1 MTMKPEPIARAI
13 GFSRIFGL
21 SDAVALGLSIA
32 LGLGLTALSP
42 FIWQLAGED
51 TPLVYALATIL
62 FIPLILSYSERAQEA
77 PGSASCYQLARLG
90 GRAWYV
96 FIVGWLVLAGHIAV
110 AGLLAESVALRVMGI
125 LKQLFNSKPDELWVL
140 MVIIALA
147 GLNELF
153 TVGRRSTIRNRLVWL
168 CLLTLFCIVGWAL
181 FQHVPEKA
189 ELPKGVPLPN
199 WLSNIA
205 MVAGSLWAMEVI
217 TGARQQLR
225 DPARTMPLAILIVLV
240 MMSLVGVI
248 VTLLTIRFPDLAM
261 QNILKDLSWSDSRF
275 VLAGILIGIVL
286 CWIGLSRIL
295 ASGTRLVGAMLNDGF
310 FPRFSDARKRKTTT
324 IVTLLLVFS
333 SVLTLTVSG
342 VPRLAMANV
351 AAITYLWSFLL
362 VMTPYIRRSRAPTL
376 TDCGLKLPLHPFV
389 PVLGCVIA
397 LYLSVLLTLPVLLG
411 AAAWVLLGLIYYRLY
426 GFRGNVVAQ
435 RKMAVI
441 GDREALPKKG
451 LFRVLV
457 AVKPDQSVSS
467 LIRVSAAVAHA
478 NGGELL
484 VLHSQPSDKLLSPPA
499 ARKTAENAWRRLHE
513 VISSIESPSV
523 PIRPLIRIA
532 PDPAIAILETAREY
546 KVDFILLGAP
556 SAADDSESDEK
567 AVVAQVFHRTARP
580 VAVVNGAVDQ
590 PPRRI
595 LVAAAAASNLNIG
608 LRFGRAI
615 GADQAVTITLL
626 SDKPAVDDAEKSDDP
641 LVTIERKAF
650 EGGDLKRTINR
661 QAADHDVLIIGAEV
675 DPATNQAV
683 LDGIPLELA
692 KGRKQ
697 QPTVIV
703 KATQPIRTRWLSHLV
718 RIMADILPTLPLS
731 ERSEVFA
738 AMSRGARANIDYY
751 MLILLSSAIAT
762 LGLILNSGAVIIGA
776 MLVAP
781 LMNPILAIGNGLV
794 LGNFLLMRRGLKA
807 VLNGICIVI
816 AVAAAFVIFL
826 PVQEP
831 GSEILARTEPNV
843 FDLLVALAAGAAAA
857 YGVSRKSVAAAL
869 PGVAIAVALV
879 PPLCVVGYGF
889 GTARF
894 LVAGGA
900 LLLFATNFAA
910 IIMAG
915 AAVFYFLGFRPS
927 KTTRGAIT
935 RKALALAIAG
945 LVVLTIPLGFATR
958 STMGKR
964 RLDALVTAWFE
975 QSSAL
980 HDARLRDITIVH
992 RGDEYSIHLTIHALA
1007 KPAILRQM
1015 TRKLKAHLEQ
1025 ETGSAVTIDVTAVRA
1040 FEFIE
1045 SD

>member
-1 MTMKPEPIARAI
+1 LSSSLPGRGWVP
-13 GFSRIFGL
+13 FGEQGRVI
-21 SDAVALGLSIA
+21 S
-32 LGLGLTALSP
+32 
-42 FIWQLAGED
+42 
-51 TPLVYALATIL
+51 
-62 FIPLILSYSERAQEA
+62 SERQ
-77 PGSASCYQLARLG
+77 R
-90 GRAWYV
+90 RAWYV

-125 LKQLFNSKPDELWVL
+125 LKQLFNSQPHELWVL
-140 MVIIALA
+140 MGIIAVA
-147 GLNELF
+147 SLNELF
-153 TVGRRSTIRNRLVWL
+153 TVGRRSTIRNRVIWL
-168 CLLTLFCIVGWAL
+168 CLFIFFCIVVWAL
-181 FQHVPEKA
+181 FDHVPEKA
-189 ELPKGVPLPN
+189 ELPKGLPLTN
-199 WLSNIA
+199 WLSTVA
-205 MVAGSLWAMEVI
+205 TLAGSLWAMEVI

-225 DPARTMPLAILIVLV
+225 DPDRTMPLALLIVLV
-240 MMSLVGVI
+240 VVSLVGVI
-248 VTLLTIRFPDLAM
+248 GALLTIRFPDLAM
-261 QNILKDLSWSDSRF
+261 RYILKDISWGDSRF
-275 VLAGILIGIVL
+275 VLAGILIGIIL

-310 FPRFSDARKRKTTT
+310 FPRLSAAPKRKTTT
-324 IVTLLLVFS
+324 IVTLLIVFA
-333 SVLTLTVSG
+333 SVLILTVSG
-342 VPRLAMANV
+342 VSRSAMANV
-351 AAITYLWSFLL
+351 AAITFLWSFVL
-362 VMTPYIRRSRAPTL
+362 VIAPYIRRSPSAAL
-376 TDCGLKLPLHPFV
+376 TGRGLKLPLHPFV
-389 PVLGCVIA
+389 PILACVIA
-397 LYLSVLLTLPVLLG
+397 LYLSALLTLPVLLG
-411 AAAWVLLGLIYYRLY
+411 AAAWVLLGVLYYRLY

-435 RKMAVI
+435 RKIAVV
-441 GDREALPKKG
+441 GDREALPMKG

-457 AVKPDQSVSS
+457 AVKPNRSVSS
-467 LIRVSAAVAHA
+467 LIRVGAAVAHA

-484 VLHSQPSDKLLSPPA
+484 VLHSQPSDKLLSPLA
-499 ARKTAENAWRRLHE
+499 ARKAAENAWKKLNE
-513 VISSIESPSV
+513 AVSSIESLSV

-556 SAADDSESDEK
+556 SAADDSEDDQK

-580 VAVVNGAVDQ
+580 VAIVNGAVDR

-595 LVAAAAASNLNIG
+595 LVAAPAASNLNIG

-615 GADQAVTITLL
+615 GADRAVTITLL
-626 SDKPAVDDAEKSDDP
+626 SDKPVVDDVEKSDDP
-641 LVTIERKAF
+641 HVTIERKPF
-650 EGGDLKRTINR
+650 EGGNLKRTIDR
-661 QAADHDVLIIGAEV
+661 QTADYDLLIIGAEV

-683 LDGIPLELA
+683 LDGIALELA

-731 ERSEVFA
+731 ERSDVFA
-738 AMSRGARANIDYY
+738 AMNRGARANIDYY

-807 VLNGICIVI
+807 VLNGVCIVI

-826 PVQEP
+826 PVHEP

-927 KTTRGAIT
+927 KAVRGAIT
-935 RKALALAIAG
+935 KKALILAIVG
-945 LVVLTIPLGFATR
+945 LVALTIPLGFATR
-958 STMGKR
+958 STVGKR
-964 RLDALVTAWFE
+964 RLDSLVTKWFE
-975 QSSAL
+975 QSSAM
-980 HDARLRDITIVH
+980 HDARLRDIAIAY
-992 RGDEYSIHLTIHALA
+992 RGDEYTIHLTIHALA
-1007 KPAILRQM
+1007 QPAVLRQM
-1015 TRKLKAHLEQ
+1015 TKKLKAHLEQ
-1025 ETGSAVTIDVTAVRA
+1025 ETGSAVTIEVTAVRA
-1040 FEFIE
+1040 FEFTE

>member
-1 MTMKPEPIARAI
+1 MKPKPIARAI

-21 SDAVALGLSIA
+21 SDAVALGLSIGV
-32 LGLGLTALSP
+32 GLGLTALAP
-42 FIWQLAGED
+42 FIWQLAGKD

-62 FIPLILSYSERAQEA
+62 FIPLILSYSERAQET
-77 PGSASCYQLARLG
+77 PGSASFYQLARLA

-96 FIVGWLVLAGHIAV
+96 FLVGWLVLAGHIAV
-110 AGLLAESVALRVMGI
+110 AGLLAESVALRVLGI

-140 MVIIALA
+140 TVIIALA
-147 GLNELF
+147 GINELF
-153 TVGRRSTIRNRLVWL
+153 SAGRRSTIRNRLVWL
-168 CLLTLFCIVGWAL
+168 CLFTFFCIVVWAL
-181 FQHVPEKA
+181 FEHVPEKA
-189 ELPKGVPLPN
+189 ELPKRLPLSN
-199 WLSNIA
+199 WLATIA
-205 MVAGSLWAMEVI
+205 MLAGSLWAMEVI

-225 DPARTMPLAILIVLV
+225 DPDRTMPLAILIVLAV
-240 MMSLVGVI
+240 MSLVGVI
-248 VTLLTIRFPDLAM
+248 GAFVTIRFPDLAM
-261 QNILKDLSWSDSRF
+261 RNILKDLSWSDSRF
-275 VLAGILIGIVL
+275 VLAAVLIGIIL

-295 ASGTRLVGAMLNDGF
+295 ASGTRLVSAMLNDGF
-310 FPRFSDARKRKTTT
+310 FPRSSDAPKRKTTT
-324 IVTLLLVFS
+324 IVTLLIVFA
-333 SVLTLTVSG
+333 SVLILTVSG
-342 VPRLAMANV
+342 VSRSVMANV

-362 VMTPYIRRSRAPTL
+362 MMTPYIRQSRATAL
-376 TDCGLKLPLHPFV
+376 TDRGLKLPLHPFV
-389 PVLGCVIA
+389 PVLACVIA
-397 LYLSVLLTLPVLLG
+397 LYLSALLTLPVLIG
-411 AAAWVLLGLIYYRLY
+411 AVVWIVVGAIYYRLY

-435 RKMAVI
+435 RKMAVV
-441 GDREALPKKG
+441 GDREALPQKG

-467 LIRVSAAVAHA
+467 LIRVGAAVAHA
-478 NGGELL
+478 NDGELL
-484 VLHSQPSDKLLSPPA
+484 VLHSQLSDKLLSPLA
-499 ARKTAENAWRRLHE
+499 ARNVAESAWRRLQE
-513 VISSIESPSV
+513 IVSSIESPPVSV
-523 PIRPLIRIA
+523 RPLIRIA

-556 SAADDSESDEK
+556 SAAADSEDDQK
-567 AVVAQVFHRTARP
+567 PVVAQVFHRTARP
-580 VAVVNGAVDQ
+580 VAIVNGAVDR
-590 PPRRI
+590 PPCRI

-615 GADQAVTITLL
+615 GADQAVEITLL
-626 SDKPAVDDAEKSDDP
+626 TDTAANDDDDEKSDDAHI
-641 LVTIERKAF
+641 TIERKGL
-650 EGGDLKRTINR
+650 EGGDPKRAIDR
-661 QAADHDVLIIGAEV
+661 LAADYDLLVIGAEV

-718 RIMADILPTLPLS
+718 RIMAGILPTLSLS

-762 LGLILNSGAVIIGA
+762 LGLILNSGAIIIGA

-794 LGNFLLMRRGLKA
+794 LGNFMLMRRGLKA
-807 VLNGICIVI
+807 VLNGVCIVI

-826 PVQEP
+826 PVHEP

-935 RKALALAIAG
+935 RKALVLAIVG

-964 RLDALVTAWFE
+964 RLDSLVTEWFE
-975 QSSAL
+975 RSSAL
-980 HDARLRDITIVH
+980 HDARLRDIAIVH
-992 RGDEYSIHLTIHALA
+992 RGDEYAIHLTIHALA
-1007 KPAILRQM
+1007 KPAVLRQM
-1015 TRKLKAHLEQ
+1015 TRKLKTHLEQ
-1025 ETGSAVTIDVTAVRA
+1025 ETGTAVSIEVTAVRA
-1040 FEFIE
+1040 FQFVE